1 MPPLISVL
9 ASHQSHHNSGHQSLT
24 FYNHII
30 TAITAD
36 RNIYWQWTIL
46 KGSGKIFGELHSIY
60 FLFYILRNIYN
71 IFFNSL
77 RTMNDCVLASWD
89 SVFFP
94 LFPSPNYDD
103 PSVINLSKSL
113 RVSKFCRCRLK
124 TIKIIISLNKQKCLH
139 ILNKTNFWEASK

>member
-30 TAITAD
+30 TAITAHM
-36 RNIYWQWTIL
+36 NIYWQRTIL
-46 KGSGKIFGELHSIY
+46 KGSGVDPLGEWHYIY

-124 TIKIIISLNKQKCLH
+124 IIKIIISLNKQKL
-139 ILNKTNFWEASK
+139 LGSD